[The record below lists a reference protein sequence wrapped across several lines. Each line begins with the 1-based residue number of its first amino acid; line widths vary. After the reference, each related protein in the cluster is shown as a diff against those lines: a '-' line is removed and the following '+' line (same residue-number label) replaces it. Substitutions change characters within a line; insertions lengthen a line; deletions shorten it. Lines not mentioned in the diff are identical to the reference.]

1 MKKYL
6 LLFLVLLIVTGCNA
20 KYDLEITN
28 DTFSE
33 NIELKVDNSDV
44 DEIEYFNNNNLL
56 TNSTTNNNVYYE
68 KTSENDGIYTL
79 YNFKHTFTMDEYQNS
94 LASQFFSVF
103 KVNEVDGYYTIIAKN
118 FQKYDGYDAVPEEYE
133 INIKT
138 NYNVINNNAD
148 KVNNNVYTWTINK
161 TNYKNKSIILQYT
174 KTEKKENIINK
185 VIPIIIS
192 CVIGIIYYFVLVFI
206 RNKENNERN

>member
-68 KTSENDGIYTL
+68 KTSENDGI
-79 YNFKHTFTMDEYQNS
+79 
-94 LASQFFSVF
+94 
-103 KVNEVDGYYTIIAKN
+103 
-118 FQKYDGYDAVPEEYE
+118 
-133 INIKT
+133 
-138 NYNVINNNAD
+138 
-148 KVNNNVYTWTINK
+148 
-161 TNYKNKSIILQYT
+161 
-174 KTEKKENIINK
+174 
-185 VIPIIIS
+185 
-192 CVIGIIYYFVLVFI
+192 
-206 RNKENNERN
+206 